1 MKKFAKILVV
11 SMLLFAVTLSF
22 ASCGVIKEKLGLGFT
37 MEKLQEKLKDEGY
50 VVETVT
56 NEYYVFYQLNVLFP
70 YVELDERPEEIMTA
84 FQEKGND
91 VFYALKFEDKEIAE
105 EAFAVLEPEIEYFI
119 EEYNENLEKLEKD
132 AMDFTW
138 KRKGDIIYFGT
149 VDAVKA
155 AIGLPGSLFV
165 FKK

>member
-1 MKKFAKILVV
+1 
-11 SMLLFAVTLSF
+11 
-22 ASCGVIKEKLGLGFT
+22 
-37 MEKLQEKLKDEGY
+37 
-50 VVETVT
+50 
-56 NEYYVFYQLNVLFP
+56 
-70 YVELDERPEEIMTA
+70 MTA
-84 FQEKGND
+84 SQEKGND
-91 VFYALKFEDKEIAE
+91 VFYALKFEDKKIAE

-138 KRKGDIIYFGT
+138 KRKGDIVYFGT

-155 AIGLPGSLFV
+155 AIGMPGSLFV